1 MAVKLTFNN
10 TKGGTTKTTSAVNLA
25 GALMKVY
32 PEKSTLIVDTDGQGN
47 VSTTFNLSKKQFED
61 ANTMYEVFIDDYDP
75 KEAIINLYGN
85 IDIIPANSDMDYL
98 DFDFMNKREDNYVE
112 AFYDL
117 LQNNSKNIDLTKLN
131 FNELKSL
138 VRNQS
143 NVGGEYFNLLKG
155 KFDELDK
162 EYDFIIFDTPP
173 EMKAV
178 TASVLALV
186 DYVIIPFEP
195 DTYSAEGISRLYSR
209 ILSVKKDYNPNL
221 NVAGLLPVKVD
232 TRTKLH
238 NEVLFRTLQFA
249 KKNDINF
256 FETIIPNSI
265 RFATAT
271 ASGLPATLID
281 KRAAN
286 KFTEAYFD
294 LVDELIDLKVLPE
307 RKKG

>member
-1 MAVKLTFNN
+1 MAIKLTLNN

-32 PEKSTLIVDTDGQGN
+32 PSKKTLIVDTDGQGN
-47 VSTTFNLSKKQFED
+47 VSTTFNLSKKEYEEAD
-61 ANTMYEVFIDDYDP
+61 TMYEVFINDFDP

-98 DFDFMNKREDNYVE
+98 DFDFMNLRRDDDIKDIYNLIQKNKEIINL
-112 AFYDL
+112 DL
-117 LQNNSKNIDLTKLN
+117 NS
-131 FNELKSL
+131 FKSE
-138 VRNQS
+138 VQK
-143 NVGGEYFNLLKG
+143 VVKGDQYFNLLKG

-195 DTYSAEGISRLYSR
+195 DAYSAEGISRLYSR

-221 NVAGLLPVKVD
+221 QVAGLLPVKVD
-232 TRTKLH
+232 LRTKLH
-238 NEVLFRTLQFA
+238 NSVMLGITKFAMKNNIHYFDTL
-249 KKNDINF
+249 
-256 FETIIPNSI
+256 IPSSV

-271 ASGLPATLID
+271 ASGLPATLVD
-281 KRAAN
+281 TKSTN
-286 KFTEAYFD
+286 KFTASYFD
-294 LVDELIDLKVLPE
+294 LVDELIDMKILP
-307 RKKG
+307 KKTGKG